1 MSELVSKKVNGVD
14 TLVLEQTLNQDLVND
29 GHVTID
35 FATENTFVDQDIH
48 VDLTVPTAADPALS
62 LTNLTNEINMGSA
75 SAGYY
80 NPTVALSGNAAVS
93 TAGWITA
100 GNHAVSDD
108 SVAVGKVAQ
117 STMSVGGDAIA
128 SGDTVVPETTSSQT
142 VTISAGYEGARTV
155 VVGSM
160 ADGQAA
166 TVNSSNATISSLTF
180 TNDSSDHTF
189 DIAGTATIAAP
200 TVSQNGYI
208 STTVGT
214 KNSGTATVA
223 ATVDEITVGVTPST
237 TTQKVTPVI
246 ARTAKPSGDS
256 WVDAASGAVTTSKPN
271 AGAYVRVDAPAVA
284 ATVTATGKVSAAG
297 YGTTAEYQADSATT
311 ITVGSNAA
319 TAAYVPITA
328 GTATS
333 GSAEIGSVAVA
344 YNSTGGNFKVTGS
357 ANVSAPT
364 VGTAGYVGNGVGTL
378 SANAGGATV
387 DASLAKIGI
396 GATISGGSAVT
407 PVISKNAA
415 TNVDAS
421 AATTTKPTSG
431 FYVAVG
437 SAANSSSVTAAAAVT
452 SAGYGT
458 TTSGQYTTAGDS
470 KTVTVNASA
479 VTYVPIA
486 AGELAN
492 TPATGKQATDYA
504 DLSSTGPIIPSA
516 GYLYIEEGYYADS
529 RISLARLVPDQATIT
544 PATGANYILSGQSA
558 YDSDGSLI
566 VGTISTYDGSYT
578 IA

>member
-1 MSELVSKKVNGVD
+1 MSELVSKKINGVD

-48 VDLTVPTAADPALS
+48 VDLTVPSAADPALS
-62 LTNLTNEINMGSA
+62 LTDLTSEVNMGTA
-75 SAGYY
+75 SNGYY
-80 NPTVALSGNAAVS
+80 NPTVALSGNAAVA

-100 GNHAVSDD
+100 GNHSVSDD
-108 SVAVGKVAQ
+108 SVGIGKIAQ
-117 STMSVGGDAIA
+117 STMSVGGDAID
-128 SGDTVVPETTSSQT
+128 SGDTVVPDTTNSQT
-142 VTISAGYEGARTV
+142 VSISAGYEGARTV

-166 TVNSSNATISSLTF
+166 TVDSANATVSSVTF
-180 TNDSSDHTF
+180 TNDSTNHTF
-189 DIAGTATIAAP
+189 DIAGSATIAAP
-200 TVSQNGYI
+200 SVSQDGYI
-208 STTVGT
+208 SSTVGT
-214 KNSGTATVA
+214 KNSGTASVA
-223 ATVDEITVGVTPST
+223 ASVDEITVGVTPST

-246 ARTAKPSGDS
+246 ARTAKPTGDS
-256 WVDAASGAVTTSKPN
+256 WADAASGDATTTKPSS
-271 AGAYVRVDAPAVA
+271 GAYVQVDAAAVA

-297 YGTTAEYQADSATT
+297 YGTTTEYQADSATT

-319 TAAYVPITA
+319 ATAYVPIAA

-333 GSAEIGSVAVA
+333 GSAEINSVSVA
-344 YNSTGGNFKVTGS
+344 YNTTGGNFNVTGS

-378 SANAGGATV
+378 SANNDGATV
-387 DASLAKIGI
+387 DASIAKIAI

-421 AATTTKPTSG
+421 AATTSQPAGG

-437 SAANSSSVTAAAAVT
+437 SAADSSSVTAAAAVT

-458 TTSGQYTTAGDS
+458 TTEGQYTTVGDS
-470 KTVTVNASA
+470 ATVTVNASD
-479 VTYVPIA
+479 VTYIPIA
-486 AGELAN
+486 AGELGN
-492 TPATGKQATDYA
+492 TPATGKQATDYV

-544 PATGANYILSGQSA
+544 PATGADYILSGQSA
-558 YDSDGSLI
+558 YDNDGNLI
-566 VGTISTYDGSYT
+566 VGTIPTYDGSYT